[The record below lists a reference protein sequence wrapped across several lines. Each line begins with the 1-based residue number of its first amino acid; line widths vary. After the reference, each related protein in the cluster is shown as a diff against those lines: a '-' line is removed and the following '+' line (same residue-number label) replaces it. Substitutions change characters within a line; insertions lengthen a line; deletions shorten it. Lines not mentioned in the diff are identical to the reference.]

1 MRETLASIAIDAGHA
16 ILAVYESSD
25 FNVEMKSDDSPLT
38 RADLASHAVI
48 VEALARHFPEI
59 PVLSEEGSLPSFSER
74 QSWPRYFLIDPLD
87 GTKEFI
93 ARNGEFTVNI
103 ALIDQGVPVVGIVHV
118 PVLGVTYSGSVL
130 EGDHGAWKVS
140 DGQRQ
145 SINARALTKPM
156 DHLVVVASRRHGAE
170 ALDALLAQLRSHLS
184 SIELTN
190 MGSSLKL
197 CLVASGDADFY
208 PRLAPTSEWD
218 TAAAHAVVLAAG
230 GEVVDTS
237 FAPLRYNTKA
247 EILNPHFFVIGD
259 PSTDWQSLLFGQD

>member
-1 MRETLASIAIDAGHA
+1 
-16 ILAVYESSD
+16 
-25 FNVEMKSDDSPLT
+25 
-38 RADLASHAVI
+38 
-48 VEALARHFPEI
+48 
-59 PVLSEEGSLPSFSER
+59 
-74 QSWPRYFLIDPLD
+74 
-87 GTKEFI
+87 
-93 ARNGEFTVNI
+93 
-103 ALIDQGVPVVGIVHV
+103 
-118 PVLGVTYSGSVL
+118 
-130 EGDHGAWKVS
+130 
-140 DGQRQ
+140 
-145 SINARALTKPM
+145 M
-156 DHLVVVASRRHGAE
+156 DHLGVASRRHGAE

-247 EILNPHFFVIGD
+247 EILNPHFLSSATLHGLAIFVVRRGVTSRD
-259 PSTDWQSLLFGQD
+259 LPQTSRRSRCGTQSSNELRSPASACSRQSLIAPTIQSPQQLG

>member
-1 MRETLASIAIDAGHA
+1 MREALELIATEAGRA
-16 ILAVYESSD
+16 ILVVYESSD

-48 VEALARHFPEI
+48 VEALERQFPET
-59 PVLSEEGSLPSFSER
+59 PVLSEEGSLPPFSER
-74 QSWPRYFLIDPLD
+74 QSWSRYFLIDPLD

-103 ALIDQGVPVVGIVHV
+103 ALIDHGVPVVGVVHV

-130 EGDHGAWKVS
+130 EGDHGARIVS
-140 DGQRQ
+140 GEQRQ
-145 SINARALTKPM
+145 VINARALTKPM
-156 DHLVVVASRRHGAE
+156 EQLVVVASRRHGAE
-170 ALDALLAQLRSHLS
+170 ALDALLEQLRKHLP

-230 GEVVDTS
+230 GEVVDTT
-237 FAPLRYNTKA
+237 FAPLRYNTKS

-259 PSTDWQSLLFGQD
+259 PSKDWKGLLSDQG

>member
-1 MRETLASIAIDAGHA
+1 MRETLESIATEAGHA
-16 ILAVYESSD
+16 ILAVYDSSD

-59 PVLSEEGSLPSFSER
+59 PVLSEEGLLPPFSER
-74 QSWPRYFLIDPLD
+74 QSWSRYFLIDPLD

-103 ALIDQGVPVVGIVHV
+103 ALIDHGVPVVGVVHV
-118 PVLGVTYSGSVL
+118 PVLDVTYSGSVL
-130 EGDHGAWKVS
+130 EGDHGAWIVS
-140 DGQRQ
+140 GGQRQ
-145 SINARALTKPM
+145 VIRARALTKPM
-156 DHLVVVASRRHGAE
+156 EQLVVVASRRHGAE
-170 ALDALLAQLRSHLS
+170 ALVALLEQLRKHFP
-184 SIELTN
+184 IELTN

-218 TAAAHAVVLAAG
+218 TAAAHAVVLAGG
-230 GEVVDTS
+230 GEVVDTT
-237 FAPLRYNTKA
+237 FAPLRYNMKA

-259 PSTDWQSLLFGQD
+259 PSTDWQGLLSDQG